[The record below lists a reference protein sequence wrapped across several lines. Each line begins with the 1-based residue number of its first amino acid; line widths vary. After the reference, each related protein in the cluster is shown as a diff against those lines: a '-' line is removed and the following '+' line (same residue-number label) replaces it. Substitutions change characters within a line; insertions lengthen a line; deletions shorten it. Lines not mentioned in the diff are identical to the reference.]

1 MARTY
6 CIGYI
11 DEDTWTFVADI
22 TWDCYYSRAATTG
35 PESYYTKN
43 SNKRCLTIT
52 GGFLAANNELLN
64 LSRYKCLLVCDSD
77 PTCEIINYNSRSNN
91 CKTK

>member
-35 PESYYTKN
+35 PASSYTKN
-43 SNKRCLTIT
+43 SNKICKTRT
-52 GGFLAANNELLN
+52 GGN
-64 LSRYKCLLVCDSD
+64 LEYAGNVVDNISRDYCL
-77 PTCEIINYNSRSNN
+77 
-91 CKTK
+91 